1 MAGNSP
7 RTAGVRSRCRCAS
20 VFCRISDGMMR
31 RTADSGQERLKSAE
45 RTREGTSWSGGAGVE
60 RRIYSRKVLAE
71 PLALALNVHYSPIIK
86 PDKLTLEVPGEHG

>member
-1 MAGNSP
+1 M
-7 RTAGVRSRCRCAS
+7 
-20 VFCRISDGMMR
+20 
-31 RTADSGQERLKSAE
+31 
-45 RTREGTSWSGGAGVE
+45 E